1 MKTNKDFLETDKIV
15 SAEILANQQRQ
26 WQETCQSC
34 LGKGTL
40 QDKDCYNC
48 GGKGVIEYEKLII
61 TK

>member
-1 MKTNKDFLETDKIV
+1 MKTNKDFLETDKVV
-15 SAEILANQQRQ
+15 SAEIL
-26 WQETCQSC
+26 SC
-34 LGKGTL
+34 LGKATL